1 MKKCYMTK
9 YAVIAAM
16 LISLGLATACKNNT
30 SDANSNTSESGM
42 TAEELQ
48 TEVPFEDVDVEI
60 GDYKNIEVE
69 IDTVPEV
76 TDMDVEE
83 QINSMIQSM
92 GDNEIDA
99 TTPIKDGDSI
109 SINFERFCDGESLGD
124 AQAEYYLTVG
134 SGVFLEDKESE
145 FIGKCGGDTLE
156 IAMDYD
162 DGYPVEDLAG
172 KTIVYKISIN
182 GIVTDSQKQHE
193 LTDEF
198 VASIS
203 DCKTVDEF
211 REMIRQQMEESAET
225 QRNSQATQAIWEKIM
240 ADVKVNNYPEDVR
253 QQKIEAYKKYDA
265 EGAEVEGLTL
275 EQYVEQY
282 LQMTMEEY
290 NTNVEQIIDN
300 QIKYNM
306 AVQAIAEKER
316 LTIDHL
322 TDDDWTS
329 YAEKYNY
336 NSVDELKENYTEADL
351 IMQIEVECVNDYLLR
366 TVKITEVDP
375 ES

>member
-1 MKKCYMTK
+1 
-9 YAVIAAM
+9 
-16 LISLGLATACKNNT
+16 
-30 SDANSNTSESGM
+30 
-42 TAEELQ
+42 
-48 TEVPFEDVDVEI
+48 
-60 GDYKNIEVE
+60 
-69 IDTVPEV
+69 
-76 TDMDVEE
+76 
-83 QINSMIQSM
+83 
-92 GDNEIDA
+92 
-99 TTPIKDGDSI
+99 
-109 SINFERFCDGESLGD
+109 
-124 AQAEYYLTVG
+124 
-134 SGVFLEDKESE
+134 
-145 FIGKCGGDTLE
+145 
-156 IAMDYD
+156 
-162 DGYPVEDLAG
+162 
-172 KTIVYKISIN
+172 
-182 GIVTDSQKQHE
+182 
-193 LTDEF
+193 
-198 VASIS
+198 
-203 DCKTVDEF
+203 
-211 REMIRQQMEESAET
+211 
-225 QRNSQATQAIWEKIM
+225 M

>member
-1 MKKCYMTK
+1 
-9 YAVIAAM
+9 
-16 LISLGLATACKNNT
+16 
-30 SDANSNTSESGM
+30 M